1 MEPMGIPTPTL
12 GTGPLGSFPLSIAT
26 MLRAPGH
33 GFLVNG
39 MIFDNIPT
47 VVGGTFPNQNGTS
60 YYRDPTFYDIVTYVN
75 P

>member
-47 VVGGTFPNQNGTS
+47 RYCCGGYLPKSKWYFLL
-60 YYRDPTFYDIVTYVN
+60 
-75 P
+75 